1 MNNLIEE
8 SKPKE
13 LIVSKMAENLIGSEI
28 IKLAWQINDKIAEG
42 QEIFNLTIG
51 DFDPDIFPIPKPFKE
66 GIKKAYDNNE
76 TNYPPG
82 EGVTD
87 LRNVVS
93 AYLRD
98 NGGLDYSVD
107 DIIITSGARP
117 VIFSAYN
124 SILDPGDTVIFPV
137 PSWNNNHYTHLT
149 RCKPVTIETKPE
161 NNFMPTAEE
170 IEPFVKEA
178 SLLSLCSPLNPTG
191 TVFTKMELAKICDL
205 IVLENNRRGDSQKPL
220 YLLFDQIYWQL
231 TFGDI
236 KHFSPVLINPAMKN
250 YTIFIDGISKVFCA
264 TGVRVGWGFGPRKVI
279 NKMKSIISHMGAWA
293 PKAEQVALAEYYS
306 DYDLVDTFLE
316 NVKDGIYKRLQS
328 FYVKFKELKE
338 DGFSVD
344 AISPQASIFMTVKI
358 DLIGKKLKDGTIL
371 DSSELVTDFLIEK
384 AKLAL
389 VPFASFGSSA
399 DSVWYRVAVGT
410 CTLEQIDVI
419 MNNFRNALSELE

>member
-1 MNNLIEE
+1 
-8 SKPKE
+8 
-13 LIVSKMAENLIGSEI
+13 
-28 IKLAWQINDKIAEG
+28 
-42 QEIFNLTIG
+42 G
-51 DFDPDIFPIPKPFKE
+51 DFDPDIFPIPAPFKE

-87 LRNVVS
+87 LRNAVS
-93 AYLRD
+93 DYLRD
-98 NGGLDYSVD
+98 IAGLDYGVD

-137 PSWNNNHYTHLT
+137 PSWNNNHYTHLA
-149 RCKPVTIETKPE
+149 RCKAVTIDTKPE

-170 IEPFVKEA
+170 IEPFVKDA

-191 TVFTKMELAKICDL
+191 TVFTENELAKICDL
-205 IVLENNRRGDSQKPL
+205 IVSENNRRGDSQKPL

-250 YTIFIDGISKVFCA
+250 YTVFIDGISKVFCA

-279 NKMKSIISHMGAWA
+279 NKMKSIVSHMGAWA
-293 PKAEQVALAEYYS
+293 PKAEQIALAEYYS

-316 NVKDGIYKRLQS
+316 NVKEGIFIRLQS
-328 FYVKFKELKE
+328 FYEKFKDLKK

-371 DSSELVTDFLIEK
+371 DNSETVTDFLIEK

-399 DSVWYRVAVGT
+399 NSVWYRVAVGT
-410 CTLEQIDVI
+410 CTLDQIDVI
-419 MNNFRNALSELE
+419 MNNFRSALSELE

>member
-51 DFDPDIFPIPKPFKE
+51 DFDPDIFPIPAPFKE

-87 LRNVVS
+87 LRNAVS

-98 NGGLDYSVD
+98 NAGLEYGIDE
-107 DIIITSGARP
+107 IIITSGARP

-149 RCKPVTIETKPE
+149 RCNAVTIETKPE

-170 IEPFVKEA
+170 IEPFVKDA

-191 TVFTKMELAKICDL
+191 TVFTENELAKICDL
-205 IVLENNRRGDSQKPL
+205 IVSENNRRGDSQKPL

-250 YTIFIDGISKVFCA
+250 YTVFIDGISKVFCA
-264 TGVRVGWGFGPRKVI
+264 TGVRVGWGFGPKKVI

-293 PKAEQVALAEYYS
+293 PKAEQIALAEYYS

-316 NVKDGIYKRLQS
+316 NVKEGIFNRLQS
-328 FYVKFKELKE
+328 FYEKFKDLKK

-371 DSSELVTDFLIEK
+371 DNSELVTDFLIEK

-399 DSVWYRVAVGT
+399 NSVWYRVAVGT
-410 CTLEQIDVI
+410 CTLDQIDVI
-419 MNNFRNALSELE
+419 MNNFRAALSELE

>member
-1 MNNLIEE
+1 MNNLIEV
-8 SKPKE
+8 SKTKE

-51 DFDPDIFPIPKPFKE
+51 DFDPDIFPIPAPFKE

-87 LRNVVS
+87 LRNAVS
-93 AYLRD
+93 DYLRD
-98 NGGLDYSVD
+98 IAGLDYGVD

-137 PSWNNNHYTHLT
+137 PSWNNNHYTHLA
-149 RCKPVTIETKPE
+149 RCKAVTIDTKPE

-170 IEPFVKEA
+170 IEPFVKDA

-191 TVFTKMELAKICDL
+191 TVFTENELAKICDL
-205 IVLENNRRGDSQKPL
+205 IVSENNRRGDSQKPL

-250 YTIFIDGISKVFCA
+250 YTVFIDGISKVFCA

-279 NKMKSIISHMGAWA
+279 NKMKSIVSHMGAWA
-293 PKAEQVALAEYYS
+293 PKAEQIALAEYYS

-316 NVKDGIYKRLQS
+316 NVKEGIFIRLQS
-328 FYVKFKELKE
+328 FYEKFKDLKK

-371 DSSELVTDFLIEK
+371 DNSETVTDFLIEK

-399 DSVWYRVAVGT
+399 NSVWYRVAVGT
-410 CTLEQIDVI
+410 CTLDQIDVI
-419 MNNFRNALSELE
+419 MNNFRSALSELE

>member
-1 MNNLIEE
+1 MNNLIEV
-8 SKPKE
+8 SKTKE

-51 DFDPDIFPIPKPFKE
+51 DFDPDIFPIPAPFKE

-87 LRNVVS
+87 LRNAVS
-93 AYLRD
+93 NYLRD
-98 NGGLDYSVD
+98 IAGLDYGVD

-137 PSWNNNHYTHLT
+137 PSWNNNHYTHLA
-149 RCKPVTIETKPE
+149 RCKAVTIDTKPE

-170 IEPFVKEA
+170 IEPFVKDA

-191 TVFTKMELAKICDL
+191 TVFTENELAKICDL
-205 IVLENNRRGDSQKPL
+205 IVSENNRRGDSQKPL

-250 YTIFIDGISKVFCA
+250 YTVFIDGISKVFCA

-279 NKMKSIISHMGAWA
+279 NKMKSIVSHMGAWA
-293 PKAEQVALAEYYS
+293 PKAEQIALAEYYS

-316 NVKDGIYKRLQS
+316 NVKEGIFIRLQS
-328 FYVKFKELKE
+328 FYEKFKDLKK

-371 DSSELVTDFLIEK
+371 DNSETVTDFLIEK

-399 DSVWYRVAVGT
+399 NSVWYRVAVGT
-410 CTLEQIDVI
+410 CTLDQIDVI
-419 MNNFRNALSELE
+419 MNNFRSALSELE

>member
-149 RCKPVTIETKPE
+149 RCKAVTIETKPE